1 MTTLFTTRT
10 NRISAFSMLLIW
22 IFGLLSGVANA
33 CLLEAPSAIPH
44 TAIPHTATQQAPL
57 REMHIS
63 SVKHSPVVIYET
75 PAQADDAHTSKQ
87 PCLKV
92 CDDSSR
98 SLPKKYPAV
107 QIEPGLP
114 ITAAV
119 LWSLA
124 EPIDLSYK
132 QPSSTQRV
140 ASHVPLRYRLARLA
154 L

>member
-1 MTTLFTTRT
+1 MTTLFTTRA

-22 IFGLLSGVANA
+22 IFGLMSGMANA
-33 CLLEAPSAIPH
+33 CLLEAEAPSAVVH
-44 TAIPHTATQQAPL
+44 TALQQAP
-57 REMHIS
+57 RDEKYTS
-63 SVKHSPVVIYET
+63 PVKHSPAAAVLET
-75 PAQADDAHTSKQ
+75 LAQADDAHTSKQ

-98 SLPKKYPAV
+98 SLPNKYPAV
-107 QIEPGLP
+107 QIDPGLP
-114 ITAAV
+114 IAASV
-119 LWSLA
+119 LWSLV

-140 ASHVPLRYRLARLA
+140 ASHVPLRHRLARLA